1 MQFKK
6 LFIEK
11 KENKIKMFNGNL
23 STAVGKFHL
32 YECLLCKLEMNE
44 NTLSGIVNSFRHNL
58 CVTKI

>member
-1 MQFKK
+1 
-6 LFIEK
+6 
-11 KENKIKMFNGNL
+11 MFNGNL